1 MTDATPFQP
10 ALATPVTAPLPVVL
24 HVGCGVAN
32 PDKLP
37 HAYFPPGLW
46 RELRLDIDPAVAPD
60 IVGSITDMTMI
71 ADGSVDALWSSHNLE
86 HLWSHEVSLALAEFI
101 RVLRPGGFVLLTM
114 PDLQQVA
121 ALVAAGQLEEPAYV
135 SSMGPVAPLDILYGF
150 RPALAQ
156 GNAYMGHKT
165 GYTSTSLAAH
175 LMHAGFAQIRVERD
189 GRFALWATAAK
200 PD

>member
-1 MTDATPFQP
+1 MTDATPFDP
-10 ALATPVTAPLPVVL
+10 ALATPVIQPVVL
-24 HVGCGVAN
+24 HVGCGMAN

-37 HAYFPPGLW
+37 AAYFPQGVW

-60 IVGSITDMTMI
+60 IVGSICDMGML
-71 ADGSVDALWSSHNLE
+71 AGASVDAIWSSHNLE
-86 HLWSHEVSLALAEFI
+86 HLWPHEVPLALTEFR
-101 RVLRPGGFVLLTM
+101 RVLRPGGFILVTM

-121 ALVAAGQLEEPAYV
+121 ALIAAGQLEEPAYV
-135 SSMGPVAPLDILYGF
+135 SMLGPVAPLDMLYGF

-165 GYTSTSLAAH
+165 GYTATSLAAH
-175 LMHAGFAQIRVERD
+175 LATAGFSQIRVERD
-189 GRFALWATAAK
+189 GRFALWATAVR